1 MGFTLFVNH
10 SPMTFRNFDREGES
24 RRGELK
30 RLEEELRLRAYSSKT
45 VKAYVGALKNYLEA
59 GGGMERESMKR
70 FVLAKLG
77 EGKAPESVNVVL
89 NALRFY
95 RRYVLGELE
104 VLDVP
109 LVRRNLKLP
118 VVFTK
123 KEVGWILDEVRN
135 VKHRLILAL
144 MYGAG
149 LRVSEVVKLRVGDLR
164 FEEGLMMIR
173 QAKGGKDRLSLIPT
187 SLMDELK
194 RFCSGKQGSSW
205 LFESERGGRLTE
217 RTVQKVFE
225 RALENAQL
233 KWDFRKQGGIHSL
246 RHSFAT
252 HLLEQG
258 TDLRYVQ
265 ELLGH
270 ANLKT
275 TQRYTH
281 VMSSALRRIHSPLD
295 S

>member
-1 MGFTLFVNH
+1 
-10 SPMTFRNFDREGES
+10 MTFRNFDREGER
-24 RRGELK
+24 RRGELQ
-30 RLEEELRLRAYSSKT
+30 RLEEELRLRAYSPKT
-45 VKAYVGALKNYLEA
+45 VKAYVGAFRAYLEA
-59 GGGMERESMKR
+59 GGSMERESMKR

-118 VVFTK
+118 VVFTRQ
-123 KEVGWILDEVRN
+123 EVGWILEEISN
-135 VKHRLILAL
+135 SKHRLMLGL
-144 MYGAG
+144 TYGAG
-149 LRVSEVVKLRVGDLR
+149 LRVSEVVKLRVADLR
-164 FEEGLMMIR
+164 FEEGLMVIR
-173 QAKGGKDRLSLIPT
+173 QAKGGKDRLSLIPERLRD
-187 SLMDELK
+187 SLK
-194 RFCSGKQGSSW
+194 SFCAGKHGSVW

-225 RALENAQL
+225 KALLEAQ
-233 KWDFRKQGGIHSL
+233 KKHGFYKQGGVHAL

-281 VMSSALRRIHSPLD
+281 VTNTALSRIHSPLD
-295 S
+295 

>member
-1 MGFTLFVNH
+1 MSFYKNGPEEGVGL
-10 SPMTFRNFDREGES
+10 SEEGRSRE
-24 RRGELK
+24 LQ
-30 RLEEELRLRAYSSKT
+30 RLEEELRLRACRPKT
-45 VKAYVGALKNYLEA
+45 VKAYVGALRAYL
-59 GGGMERESMKR
+59 REEGDTEVVSMKR
-70 FVLAKLG
+70 FVLEKLK
-77 EGKAPESVNVVL
+77 EGKAPETVNVVL

-95 RRYVLGELE
+95 RRYVLKRPEKLE
-104 VLDVP
+104 VPFL
-109 LVRRNLKLP
+109 RRNLKLP
-118 VVFTK
+118 VVFTRL
-123 KEVGWILDEVRN
+123 EVQWILEAIPN
-135 VKHRLILAL
+135 SKHRLMLGL
-144 MYGAG
+144 TYGAG
-149 LRVSEVVKLRVGDLR
+149 LRVGEVVRLRVCDLR
-164 FEEGLMMIR
+164 FEEGLLMIR
-173 QAKGGKDRLSLIPT
+173 DAKGGKDRLSLIPT
-187 SLMDELK
+187 RLAGVLK
-194 RFCSGKQGSSW
+194 SFCAGKEGGHW

-225 RALENAQL
+225 KALMEAQG
-233 KWDFRKQGGIHSL
+233 KQNFHKQGGVNAL

-281 VMSSALRRIHSPLD
+281 VTGSALRRIQSPFD